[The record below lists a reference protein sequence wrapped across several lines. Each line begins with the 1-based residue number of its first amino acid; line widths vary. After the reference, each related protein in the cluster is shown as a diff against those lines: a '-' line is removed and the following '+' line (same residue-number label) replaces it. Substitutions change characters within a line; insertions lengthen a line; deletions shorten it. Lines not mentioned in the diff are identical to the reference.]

1 MQSGQARVPKGQATI
16 AQRLS
21 VGKRM
26 REGVSPEGTAEACDL
41 IRQISRPS
49 GTYRWGGCPH
59 PTLKR

>member
-1 MQSGQARVPKGQATI
+1 
-16 AQRLS
+16 
-21 VGKRM
+21 M